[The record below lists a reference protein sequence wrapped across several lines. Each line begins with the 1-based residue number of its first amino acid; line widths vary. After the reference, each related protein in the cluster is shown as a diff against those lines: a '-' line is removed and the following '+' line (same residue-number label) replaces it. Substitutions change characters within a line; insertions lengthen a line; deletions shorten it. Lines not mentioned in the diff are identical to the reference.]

1 MKLEKIKPREAFLLG
16 DWELVVFLGDLELV
30 MLLGFSC
37 SWPCSTVSN
46 SECFLLGIGGI
57 SVEEKLKVWE
67 DRNKDAVHKLQ
78 LFLLD
83 GIKDENHLL
92 AAGSLISRGDYNDVV
107 TERTIAEMCGYPLC
121 TNPLPSDRPHK
132 GRYRISLKEHKVYDL
147 QETYMYCSSTC
158 LINSRAFTA
167 NLQEERSSDLN
178 PAKLSRIVKLFEES
192 NSDTTVDMGK
202 NGDLGI
208 SELKIQEKTGREAG
222 NLSMEEWIGPSNAI
236 DGYVP
241 RSNKNLE
248 SLQLNNNRKAAKKGK
263 GPKHRLSDPNVQD
276 IMSFDMNFTST
287 IITQD
292 EYSVSK
298 AAPSLKAKESR
309 GKLSAKSVN
318 CESKPMQNPAA
329 SLTDKNEVQPKKSD
343 ISMGSTG
350 VDDNVDAPEDI
361 SSACQSDDT
370 RATVLRSSIK
380 TSDSKKSVR
389 WADEKTDF
397 DGQNLEEYQEFKEEK
412 TDLVTPHSAV
422 EEVGEEELY
431 RFSSAEAC
439 AEALSRAAEAVASGK
454 SDASDAVSEAGVII
468 LPPPHGVDTANSEE
482 NADIKTGLIQLK
494 WPLKPG
500 VLSSDLF
507 DSEDSWYDSPPDGF
521 NLQLS
526 TFSTMFMALF
536 SWISSSSL
544 AYIYGK
550 EESFHEEYL
559 SVNGREYPHKI
570 LSDGRSAE
578 IKHTL
583 AGCLA
588 RALPTLV
595 TELRL
600 PVPVSTL
607 EQGLGRL
614 LDTMSFTDPI
624 PAFRMKQ
631 WHVIVL
637 LFLDALSVSR
647 IPSLTQYMLSR
658 RVVIP
663 KVLEG
668 AQIGSEEFE
677 IMKDL
682 VIPLGRAPQFSTQS
696 GG

>member
-1 MKLEKIKPREAFLLG
+1 MAKDESL
-16 DWELVVFLGDLELV
+16 
-30 MLLGFSC
+30 
-37 SWPCSTVSN
+37 TV
-46 SECFLLGIGGI
+46 
-57 SVEEKLKVWE
+57 
-67 DRNKDAVHKLQ
+67 KDAVHKLQ

-83 GIKDENHLL
+83 GIKDDNQLL
-92 AAGSLISRGDYNDVV
+92 AAGSVISRDDYNDVV

-121 TNPLPSDRPHK
+121 ANPLPSERPHK

-147 QETYMYCSSTC
+147 QETYMYCSSNC
-158 LINSRAFTA
+158 LINSRAFAA
-167 NLQEERSSDLN
+167 NLQEERSSALN
-178 PAKLSRIVKLFEES
+178 PAKLNRILKLFESLSSE
-192 NSDTTVDMGK
+192 TAVDMGK
-202 NGDLGI
+202 NGDLGF
-208 SELKIQEKTGREAG
+208 SELKIQEKTDREAG
-222 NLSMEEWIGPSNAI
+222 NRSLEEWIGPSNAI

-241 RSNKNLE
+241 RSDKNLD
-248 SLQLNNNRKAAKKGK
+248 SHQSHNDRK
-263 GPKHRLSDPNVQD
+263 GPKHRLSDPNAQD
-276 IMSFDMNFTST
+276 IMSFEMNFTST

-298 AAPSLKAKESR
+298 AAPTMRANESR
-309 GKLSAKSVN
+309 GKLRTKTVN
-318 CESKPMQNPAA
+318 C
-329 SLTDKNEVQPKKSD
+329 DKKEIQPQKSD
-343 ISMGSTG
+343 KCMNANGA
-350 VDDNVDAPEDI
+350 DDKGNVSEDN
-361 SSACQSDDT
+361 SSAGRSHDT
-370 RATVLRSSIK
+370 GASILRSSLK
-380 TSDSKKSVR
+380 TSDSKKSMRYVT

-397 DGQNLEEYQEFKEEK
+397 DGQNLEECQESKGEK
-412 TDLVTPHSAV
+412 AAPVTPQSVV
-422 EEVGEEELY
+422 EEVGEEEEY

-439 AEALSRAAEAVASGK
+439 AEALSQAAEAVASGK

-468 LPPPHGVDTANSEE
+468 LPPPHGVDTAKSEE
-482 NADIKTGLIQLK
+482 NADIIDTDPVQLK
-494 WPLKPG
+494 WPPKPG

-507 DSEDSWYDSPPDGF
+507 DSEDSWYDSPPEGF

-526 TFSTMFMALF
+526 PFSTMFMALF
-536 SWISSSSL
+536 SWLSSSSL

-550 EESFHEEYL
+550 EESFHEEYM

-570 LSDGRSAE
+570 VLSDGRSSE

-614 LDTMSFTDPI
+614 LDTMSFIDPI

-631 WHVIVL
+631 WHVIVF
-637 LFLDALSVSR
+637 LFLEALSISR
-647 IPSLTQYMLSR
+647 IPSLTQYMLGR
-658 RVVIP
+658 RILLP

-668 AQIGSEEFE
+668 AQISSEEFE

>member
-1 MKLEKIKPREAFLLG
+1 MAKDESL
-16 DWELVVFLGDLELV
+16 
-30 MLLGFSC
+30 
-37 SWPCSTVSN
+37 TV
-46 SECFLLGIGGI
+46 
-57 SVEEKLKVWE
+57 
-67 DRNKDAVHKLQ
+67 KDAVHKLQ

-83 GIKDENHLL
+83 GIKDDNQLL
-92 AAGSLISRGDYNDVV
+92 AAGSVISRDDYNDVV

-121 TNPLPSDRPHK
+121 ANPLPSERPHK

-147 QETYMYCSSTC
+147 QETYMYCSSNC
-158 LINSRAFTA
+158 LINSRAFAA
-167 NLQEERSSDLN
+167 NLQEERSSALN
-178 PAKLSRIVKLFEES
+178 PAKLNRILKLFESLSSE
-192 NSDTTVDMGK
+192 TAVDMGK
-202 NGDLGI
+202 NGDLGF
-208 SELKIQEKTGREAG
+208 SELKIQEKTDREAG
-222 NLSMEEWIGPSNAI
+222 NRSLEEWIGPSNAI

-241 RSNKNLE
+241 RSDKNLD
-248 SLQLNNNRKAAKKGK
+248 SHQSHNDRKGGKQGK
-263 GPKHRLSDPNVQD
+263 GPKHRLSDPNAQD
-276 IMSFDMNFTST
+276 IMSFEMNFTST

-298 AAPSLKAKESR
+298 AAPTMRANESR
-309 GKLSAKSVN
+309 GKLRTKTVN
-318 CESKPMQNPAA
+318 C
-329 SLTDKNEVQPKKSD
+329 DKKEIQPQKSD
-343 ISMGSTG
+343 KCMNANGA
-350 VDDNVDAPEDI
+350 DDKGNVSEDN
-361 SSACQSDDT
+361 SSAGRSHDT
-370 RATVLRSSIK
+370 GASILRSSLK
-380 TSDSKKSVR
+380 TSDSKKSMRYVT

-397 DGQNLEEYQEFKEEK
+397 DGQNLEECQESKGEK
-412 TDLVTPHSAV
+412 AAPVTPQSVV
-422 EEVGEEELY
+422 EEVGEEEEY

-439 AEALSRAAEAVASGK
+439 AEALSQAAEAVASGK

-468 LPPPHGVDTANSEE
+468 LPPPHGVDTAKSEE
-482 NADIKTGLIQLK
+482 NADIIDTDPVQLK
-494 WPLKPG
+494 WPPKPG

-507 DSEDSWYDSPPDGF
+507 DSEDSWYDSPPEGF

-526 TFSTMFMALF
+526 PFSTMFMALF
-536 SWISSSSL
+536 SWLSSSSL

-550 EESFHEEYL
+550 EESFHEEYM

-570 LSDGRSAE
+570 VLSDGRSSE

-614 LDTMSFTDPI
+614 LDTMSFIDPI

-631 WHVIVL
+631 WHVIVF
-637 LFLDALSVSR
+637 LFLEALSISR
-647 IPSLTQYMLSR
+647 IPSLTQYMLGR
-658 RVVIP
+658 RILLP

-668 AQIGSEEFE
+668 AQISSEEFE

>member
-1 MKLEKIKPREAFLLG
+1 MSKYESL
-16 DWELVVFLGDLELV
+16 
-30 MLLGFSC
+30 
-37 SWPCSTVSN
+37 TV
-46 SECFLLGIGGI
+46 
-57 SVEEKLKVWE
+57 
-67 DRNKDAVHKLQ
+67 KDAVHKLQ

-92 AAGSLISRGDYNDVV
+92 AAGSLISLGDYNDVV

-121 TNPLPSDRPHK
+121 PNPLPSDRPHK

-158 LINSRAFTA
+158 LINSRAFAA

-192 NSDTTVDMGK
+192 NLDTTVDMGK

-222 NLSMEEWIGPSNAI
+222 KLSMEEWIGPSNAI

-241 RSNKNLE
+241 RSDKNLE

-298 AAPSLKAKESR
+298 AAPSVKAKESR
-309 GKLSAKSVN
+309 GKLSANSVN
-318 CESKPMQNPAA
+318 CERKPLQNPAA
-329 SLTDKNEVQPKKSD
+329 SLTDKNEVQPKRSD

-350 VDDNVDAPEDI
+350 ADDNVKAPEDI
-361 SSACQSDDT
+361 SSACQSDDAWA
-370 RATVLRSSIK
+370 ATVPRSSIK

-412 TDLVTPHSAV
+412 AALVTPHSAV
-422 EEVGEEELY
+422 EEVGEEESY

-468 LPPPHGVDTANSEE
+468 LPPPHEVGTSKSEE
-482 NADIKTGLIQLK
+482 NADIIEIDPVQLK

-570 LSDGRSAE
+570 VLSDGRSAE

-614 LDTMSFTDPI
+614 LDTMSFTYPI

-647 IPSLTQYMLSR
+647 IPSLTQYMLGR
-658 RVVIP
+658 RAIIP

>member
-1 MKLEKIKPREAFLLG
+1 MAKYESL
-16 DWELVVFLGDLELV
+16 
-30 MLLGFSC
+30 
-37 SWPCSTVSN
+37 TV
-46 SECFLLGIGGI
+46 
-57 SVEEKLKVWE
+57 
-67 DRNKDAVHKLQ
+67 KDAVHKLQ

-147 QETYMYCSSTC
+147 QETYMYCSTIC
-158 LINSRAFTA
+158 LINSRAFAA

-178 PAKLSRIVKLFEES
+178 PVKLSRIVKLFQES
-192 NSDTTVDMGK
+192 SSDTAVDMGK

-241 RSNKNLE
+241 RSDKKLE
-248 SLQLNNNRKAAKKGK
+248 ALQLNNNRK
-263 GPKHRLSDPNVQD
+263 GPKHRLSDPNAQD
-276 IMSFDMNFTST
+276 IMSFDVNFTST

-298 AAPSLKAKESR
+298 AAPSVKAKESR
-309 GKLSAKSVN
+309 EKLSAKSVN

-329 SLTDKNEVQPKKSD
+329 FLTDRNETQHKESD
-343 ISMGSTG
+343 ISMSSIGG
-350 VDDNVDAPEDI
+350 DDKVNAPEVF

-370 RATVLRSSIK
+370 RDTVLRSSIK

-389 WADEKTDF
+389 YVTWADEKTDF
-397 DGQNLEEYQEFKEEK
+397 DGQNLEEYQEFKDEK
-412 TDLVTPHSAV
+412 AALVTPHSAV
-422 EEVGEEELY
+422 EEIGEEESY

-439 AEALSRAAEAVASGK
+439 VEALSRAAEAVASGK
-454 SDASDAVSEAGVII
+454 SDTSDAVSEAGVII
-468 LPPPHGVDTANSEE
+468 LPPPHGVDTAKSEE
-482 NADIKTGLIQLK
+482 NADVIETDPVQLK

-536 SWISSSSL
+536 SWVSSSSL

-550 EESFHEEYL
+550 DESSHEEYL

-570 LSDGRSAE
+570 VLSDGRSAE

-614 LDTMSFTDPI
+614 LDTMSFTDPV

-631 WHVIVL
+631 WHAIVL

-647 IPSLTQYMLSR
+647 IPSLTQYMLGR